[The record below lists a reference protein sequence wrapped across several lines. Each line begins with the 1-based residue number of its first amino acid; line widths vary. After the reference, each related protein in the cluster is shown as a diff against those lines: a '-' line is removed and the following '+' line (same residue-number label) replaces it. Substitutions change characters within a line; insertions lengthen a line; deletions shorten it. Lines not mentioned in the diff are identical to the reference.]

1 MTKATQIQGIPM
13 TRQFQLFAI
22 VALTSF
28 ASSFLFARDM
38 KVAADGSGDFKTVQA
53 AVDAIPGASTE
64 RVVISI
70 KNGTYKEEVRI
81 HRSFVTLRGEDRKQT
96 KITAYVDSSACKVQP
111 GESVEE
117 HCATVIADGTDI
129 VVENLTVENSYKGTK
144 GKGAALT
151 FMGDSTRIALSNVD
165 VIGFGGDTLGLTAR
179 RSKIGDGGEYYLNN
193 VYVSGTYHII
203 VPRGNTYVVNSKFVC
218 LGGSDKYCLFA
229 EGITRERDKLVIR
242 NSTIEATEPFKLGS
256 YFRDAAWYFIDVTFP
271 NTLRADGQI
280 HREPAKNYELKWG
293 EGRVYFAGCK
303 GPAYPW
309 LKENIDQ
316 SPAKAKVNVT
326 AAWVL
331 PEWNPEGTTA
341 PVVKSVES
349 HPLLKGPGA
358 ATWVQVVF
366 SESVTVRGTA
376 ALKLRG
382 CTAAYASGSGTDTL
396 VFRSPKGEECGT
408 HSVKAIKLTGGAIF
422 ASAASLKERNAD
434 LKLPN

>member
-1 MTKATQIQGIPM
+1 MRTVWYLAVITLV
-13 TRQFQLFAI
+13 LF
-22 VALTSF
+22 V
-28 ASSFLFARDM
+28 SSLCFARDI

-53 AVDAIPGASTE
+53 AVDAVPAGNAE

-70 KNGTYKEEVRI
+70 KNGTYGEQVRI

-129 VVENLTVENSYKGTK
+129 VVENLTVENSYKGAK

-151 FMGDSTRIALSNVD
+151 FMGNSTRIALRNID

-218 LGGSDKYCLFA
+218 LGGSEKYCLFA

-242 NSTIEATEPFKLGS
+242 NSTIEGSQPFRLGS
-256 YFRDAAWYFIDVTFP
+256 YFRDAAWYFIDDTFSKM
-271 NTLRADGQI
+271 LRADGQI
-280 HREPAKNYELKWG
+280 QRQPAKNYQLKWG

-303 GPAYPW
+303 GPGYPW
-309 LKENIDQ
+309 LADNIEQ
-316 SPAKAKVNVT
+316 SPAKTKATVT

-331 PEWNPEGTTA
+331 PEWNPERT
-341 PVVKSVES
+341 K
-349 HPLLKGPGA
+349 A
-358 ATWVQVVF
+358 A
-366 SESVTVRGTA
+366 E
-376 ALKLRG
+376 K
-382 CTAAYASGSGTDTL
+382 
-396 VFRSPKGEECGT
+396 
-408 HSVKAIKLTGGAIF
+408 
-422 ASAASLKERNAD
+422 
-434 LKLPN
+434 

>member
-1 MTKATQIQGIPM
+1 MRTVRLLAV
-13 TRQFQLFAI
+13 L
-22 VALTSF
+22 VSF
-28 ASSFLFARDM
+28 ASLLSSARDIRNI

-53 AVDAIPGASTE
+53 AVDAIPEANSK

-96 KITAYVDSSACKVQP
+96 KITAYVDSSACAVKP

-129 VVENLTVENSYKGTK
+129 VVENLTVENSYKGAK

-151 FMGDSTRIALSNVD
+151 FMGDSTRIALFNVD

-179 RSKIGDGGEYYLNN
+179 RSKIGDGGEYYLNS

-218 LGGSDKYCLFA
+218 LGGSEKYCLFA

-242 NSTIEATEPFKLGS
+242 NSSIEGSQPFKLGS
-256 YFRDAAWYFIDVTFP
+256 YFRDAAWYFIDDSFSD
-271 NTLRADGQI
+271 TLRADGQI
-280 HREPAKNYELKWG
+280 QRQPAKDYQLKWG
-293 EGRVYFAGCK
+293 EGRIYFAGCK

-309 LKENIDQ
+309 LADNIEK
-316 SPAKAKVNVT
+316 SPAKTKANVT

-331 PEWNPEGTTA
+331 PEWNPE
-341 PVVKSVES
+341 K
-349 HPLLKGPGA
+349 K
-358 ATWVQVVF
+358 
-366 SESVTVRGTA
+366 RG
-376 ALKLRG
+376 R
-382 CTAAYASGSGTDTL
+382 
-396 VFRSPKGEECGT
+396 
-408 HSVKAIKLTGGAIF
+408 
-422 ASAASLKERNAD
+422 
-434 LKLPN
+434 